1 MTGNTTEPTLNTHL
15 AHLLRRMGLEAESEQ
30 RVRDAAGKHH
40 QIDVLIELDDDAIA
54 LEAEFAPAS
63 SVRDDAIK
71 RLQLSPLYWRG
82 LPVTSAFTVVYP
94 ESMQRIPE
102 SDAADELA
110 STHDLAFAQ
119 IIRSD
124 RTQAIEWG
132 PTQTGSVR
140 DLAETLHNFWVRTS
154 QAVNIQDTVDMAS
167 QAIATAAETL
177 ARAPSLQ
184 QIEQDSDP
192 PATCALIWLNALLFQ
207 EILAKD
213 LLPET
218 LPPPHTGC
226 RIPCPQADEGSADL
240 LQQWDLILSINW
252 YPIFDVARK
261 TLAEIP
267 SPLDVNALAVL
278 KPCAKVM
285 AENQAIRRHDVM
297 GRIFHRLL
305 ESRRYLATN
314 YTTIP
319 AAVLLAGLAFDD
331 DFPLWRAVKWDDAES
346 LGKSLRI
353 VDPACGSGTLLMAAT
368 QEILKRLRRTQQAL
382 DTSLKAVLENSL
394 IGFDVVP
401 GAVHLTAT
409 TLSMAETRQV
419 LKGIPIYRM
428 PHDVN
433 NGIARLGSLDFLRKS
448 SNYKNAQSESLFPD
462 PEQEAVRVTGT
473 GEQLHDSEMSYE
485 CDLIISNPPYT
496 RAGGPGGRDNTSW
509 NPLFGSVLSSKDQK
523 RMNDALRKT
532 LDGTPASLY
541 AGLGSAFVTLAN
553 EHLKIGGRLAFVL
566 PATVLTGSR
575 WSPIRELLLDR
586 YDVEW
591 VVVSHDSRNRTA
603 RAGLPGRRYVAFSE
617 STRIA
622 ETLIVATR
630 RNDLEKAK
638 GWTRFVNL
646 RRIPDEPIA
655 AMGLTR
661 ALLASRMDD
670 ASKKNV
676 ECSVIDIAGVEWGEI
691 ITVRQQ
697 MLDAGPWA
705 HTTFTQSRLATTTL
719 DFIHSQKFW
728 SGQIPLTTLGT
739 ICDLGPSEMQIKNPT
754 QGLFDIVETDDPT
767 SMGEPAVWHHSE
779 KRMKTLK
786 AAANAKLRRRKDKSR
801 EEQDEMLGQA
811 SRLHIARE
819 LGHAPQRLAAI
830 YTEEP
835 MLGVRSWIS
844 LKMKNPRDGAEEV
857 LCLWLNSTLGLL
869 LRLVHANR
877 PYLGRSGLTHEL
889 AQTLRV
895 IDTDRLTDQ
904 QLQIGKQIFADLAD
918 NPLTGFANLTSDPVR
933 RELDHRLMADLLALP
948 DEANTV
954 EQLAKTLAHEPLL
967 TTRH

>member
-1 MTGNTTEPTLNTHL
+1 MNGNTTEPTLNTHL
-15 AHLLRRMGLEAESEQ
+15 AQLLRRMGLEAESEQ
-30 RVRDAAGKHH
+30 RVRDASGRYH
-40 QIDVLIELDDDAIA
+40 QVDVLIELDDDAIA
-54 LEAEFAPAS
+54 LEAEFAPAR
-63 SVRDDAIK
+63 SVREDASK
-71 RLQLSPLYWRG
+71 RLQLSALYWRG

-94 ESMQRIPE
+94 EAMRRIPE
-102 SDAADELA
+102 SDATDALA
-110 STHDLAFAQ
+110 HTHDLAFAQ
-119 IIRSD
+119 GTCADSVITWRPS
-124 RTQAIEWG
+124 
-132 PTQTGSVR
+132 QTGSVR
-140 DLAETLHNFWVRTS
+140 DLAETLHNFWVHTS
-154 QAVNIQDTVDMAS
+154 QAVNIQDMVDMAS
-167 QAIATAAETL
+167 RAIATAAETL
-177 ARAPSLQ
+177 ARAPSLR
-184 QIEQDSDP
+184 QIEKDSDP
-192 PATCALIWLNALLFQ
+192 SATCALIWLNALLFQ

-213 LLPET
+213 LLPEA
-218 LPPPHTGC
+218 LPAPHTGR
-226 RIPCPQADEGSADL
+226 RIPRPQTDEGAADL

-261 TLAEIP
+261 TLAEIS
-267 SPLDVNALAVL
+267 SPLDVQALGIL
-278 KPCAKVM
+278 KPCAKAM

-305 ESRRYLATN
+305 ESRKYLATN

-331 DFPLWRAVKWDDAES
+331 HSPLWGAVKWDDAER
-346 LGKSLRI
+346 LGKFLRI

-368 QEILKRLRRTQQAL
+368 QEILKRLRRTQQEL
-382 DTSLKAVLENSL
+382 DGSLKAVLENSL

-433 NGIARLGSLDFLRKS
+433 NCIARLGSLDFLRKAP
-448 SNYKNAQSESLFPD
+448 NYTNARSESLFPD

-496 RAGGPGGRDNTSW
+496 RAGGPGGSDNTSW
-509 NPLFGSVLSSKDQK
+509 NPLFGSVLSSTDQE
-523 RMNDALRKT
+523 RMNKALRKT

-541 AGLGSAFVTLAN
+541 AGLGSAFVTLAD

-586 YDVEW
+586 YDIEW
-591 VVVSHDSRNRTA
+591 VIVSHDDRNRTA

-630 RNDLEKAK
+630 RNDLEKAN

-646 RRIPDEPIA
+646 RCIPDEPIA
-655 AMGLTR
+655 AMGLVR
-661 ALLASRMDD
+661 ALLTDRTDND
-670 ASKKNV
+670 LQENV
-676 ECSVIDIAGVEWGEI
+676 ECSVIDLAGVEWGEI
-691 ITVRQQ
+691 IAVRQQ
-697 MLDAGPWA
+697 MLDAGSWA
-705 HTTFTQSRLATTTL
+705 HTTFIQSQLATTTL
-719 DFIHSQKFW
+719 NFLHSQKFG
-728 SGQIPLTTLGT
+728 SGQIPLTTLET
-739 ICDLGPSEMQIKNPT
+739 ICDLGPYEMHIKNPK

-779 KRMKTLK
+779 KKMTTLK
-786 AAANAKLRRRKDKSR
+786 AAANAKLRRKRGKSR
-801 EEQDEMLGQA
+801 AEQDKMLEQA

-830 YTEEP
+830 HTEEP
-835 MLGVRSWIS
+835 MLGVSSWIS

-869 LRLVHANR
+869 LRIVHANR
-877 PYLGRSGLTHEL
+877 PYLGRSRLPHEL
-889 AQTLRV
+889 ARTLRV
-895 IDTDRLTDQ
+895 IDVNRLTDP
-904 QLQIGKQIFADLAD
+904 QLQMGKQIFADLAD
-918 NPLTGFANLTSDPVR
+918 KPLAGFAKLTSDPVR
-933 RELDHRLMADLLALP
+933 CELDQRLTADLLALP
-948 DEANTV
+948 DAATTV
-954 EQLAKTLAHEPLL
+954 EQLAKMLAREPLL

>member
-1 MTGNTTEPTLNTHL
+1 MNGNTTEPTLNTHL
-15 AHLLRRMGLEAESEQ
+15 AQLLRRMGLEAESEQ
-30 RVRDAAGKHH
+30 RVRDASGRHH
-40 QIDVLIELDDDAIA
+40 QVDVLIELDDDAIA
-54 LEAEFAPAS
+54 LEAEFAPAR
-63 SVRDDAIK
+63 SVREDASK
-71 RLQLSPLYWRG
+71 RLQLSSLYWRG

-94 ESMQRIPE
+94 EAMRRIPE
-102 SDAADELA
+102 SDAADALA
-110 STHDLAFAQ
+110 HTHDLAFAQ
-119 IIRSD
+119 GTCADSVITWRPS
-124 RTQAIEWG
+124 
-132 PTQTGSVR
+132 QTGSVR
-140 DLAETLHNFWVRTS
+140 DLAETLHNFWVHTS
-154 QAVNIQDTVDMAS
+154 QAVNIQDMVDMAS
-167 QAIATAAETL
+167 RAIAIAAETL
-177 ARAPSLQ
+177 ARAPSLR
-184 QIEQDSDP
+184 QIEKDSDP
-192 PATCALIWLNALLFQ
+192 SATCALIWLNALLFQ

-213 LLPET
+213 LLPEA
-218 LPPPHTGC
+218 LPAPHTGR
-226 RIPCPQADEGSADL
+226 RIPRPQTDEGAADL

-261 TLAEIP
+261 TLAEIS
-267 SPLDVNALAVL
+267 SPLDVQALGIL
-278 KPCAKVM
+278 KPCAKAM

-305 ESRRYLATN
+305 ESRKYLATN

-331 DFPLWRAVKWDDAES
+331 HSPLWGGVKWDDAES
-346 LGKSLRI
+346 LGKFLRI

-368 QEILKRLRRTQQAL
+368 QEILKRLRRTQQEL
-382 DTSLKAVLENSL
+382 DGSLKAVLENSL

-433 NGIARLGSLDFLRKS
+433 NCIARLGSLDFLRKAP
-448 SNYKNAQSESLFPD
+448 NYTNARSESLFPD

-496 RAGGPGGRDNTSW
+496 RAGGPGGSDNTSW
-509 NPLFGSVLSSKDQK
+509 NPLFGSVLSSKDQE
-523 RMNDALRKT
+523 RMNKALRKT

-541 AGLGSAFVTLAN
+541 AGLGSAFVMLAD

-586 YDVEW
+586 YDIEW
-591 VVVSHDSRNRTA
+591 VIVSHDDRNRTA

-630 RNDLEKAK
+630 RNDLEKAN

-655 AMGLTR
+655 AMGLVR
-661 ALLASRMDD
+661 ALLTDRTDND
-670 ASKKNV
+670 LQKDV
-676 ECSVIDIAGVEWGEI
+676 ECSVIDLAGVEWGEI
-691 ITVRQQ
+691 IAVRQQ

-705 HTTFTQSRLATTTL
+705 HTTFIQSQLATTTL
-719 DFIHSQKFW
+719 DFLHSQTFG
-728 SGQIPLTTLGT
+728 SGQLPLTTLET
-739 ICDLGPSEMQIKNPT
+739 ICDLGPYHMQIKNPT

-779 KRMKTLK
+779 KKMTTLK
-786 AAANAKLRRRKDKSR
+786 AAANAKLRRKRGKSR
-801 EEQDEMLGQA
+801 AEQDKMLEQA
-811 SRLHIARE
+811 SHLHIARE

-830 YTEEP
+830 HTEEP
-835 MLGVRSWIS
+835 MLGVSSWIS
-844 LKMKNPRDGAEEV
+844 LKMKNPRDGSEEV

-869 LRLVHANR
+869 LRIVHANR
-877 PYLGRSGLTHEL
+877 PYLGRSRLPHEL
-889 AQTLRV
+889 ARTLRV
-895 IDTDRLTDQ
+895 IDVNRLTDP
-904 QLQIGKQIFADLAD
+904 QLQMGKQIFADLAD
-918 NPLTGFANLTSDPVR
+918 SPLAGFAKLTSDPVR
-933 RELDHRLMADLLALP
+933 CELDQRLTADLLALP
-948 DEANTV
+948 DAATTV
-954 EQLAKTLAHEPLL
+954 EQLAKMLAREPLL

>member
-15 AHLLRRMGLEAESEQ
+15 AQLLRRMGLEAESEQ
-30 RVRDAAGKHH
+30 RVRDASGRYH
-40 QIDVLIELDDDAIA
+40 QVDVLIELDDDAIA
-54 LEAEFAPAS
+54 LEAEFAPAR
-63 SVRDDAIK
+63 SVRDDASK
-71 RLQLSPLYWRG
+71 RLQLSSLYWRG

-94 ESMQRIPE
+94 ESLRRIPE
-102 SDAADELA
+102 SDAANALA
-110 STHDLAFAQ
+110 NTHELAFAQ
-119 IIRSD
+119 GTSADSVITWRP
-124 RTQAIEWG
+124 A
-132 PTQTGSVR
+132 QTGSVR
-140 DLAETLHNFWVRTS
+140 DLAETLHNFWVHTS
-154 QAVNIQDTVDMAS
+154 QAVNIQDMVDMAS

-177 ARAPSLQ
+177 VRAPSLR
-184 QIEQDSDP
+184 QIEKDSDP
-192 PATCALIWLNALLFQ
+192 SATCALIWLNALLFQ

-213 LLPET
+213 LLPEV

-226 RIPCPQADEGSADL
+226 RIPRPQAGEGPADL

-252 YPIFDVARK
+252 YPIFEVARK

-267 SPLDVNALAVL
+267 SPLDVQALGVL
-278 KPCAKVM
+278 KPCAKAM

-305 ESRRYLATN
+305 ESRKYLATN

-331 DFPLWRAVKWDDAES
+331 DSPLWGAVKWDDAES
-346 LGKSLRI
+346 LGEFLRI

-368 QEILKRLRRTQQAL
+368 QEILKRLRRTQQEL
-382 DTSLKAVLENSL
+382 DASLKTVLENSL

-433 NGIARLGSLDFLRKS
+433 DGIARLGSLDFLRKAP
-448 SNYKNAQSESLFPD
+448 NYTNARSESLFPD

-509 NPLFGSVLSSKDQK
+509 NPLFGSVLSSKDQE
-523 RMNDALRKT
+523 RMNKALRKT

-541 AGLGSAFVTLAN
+541 AGLGSAFVTLAD

-586 YDVEW
+586 YDIEW
-591 VVVSHDSRNRTA
+591 VIVSHDDRNRTA
-603 RAGLPGRRYVAFSE
+603 RAGLPGRSYVAFSE

-622 ETLIVATR
+622 ETLIIATR
-630 RNDLEKAK
+630 RNDLEKAN

-655 AMGLTR
+655 AMGLVR
-661 ALLASRMDD
+661 ALLTDRTDNAPQ
-670 ASKKNV
+670 KNV
-676 ECSVIDIAGVEWGEI
+676 ECSVIDLAGVEWGEVI
-691 ITVRQQ
+691 AVRQQ

-705 HTTFTQSRLATTTL
+705 HTTFIQSQLATTTL
-719 DFIHSQKFW
+719 DFLHSQKFG
-728 SGQIPLTTLGT
+728 SSQIPLTTLET
-739 ICDLGPSEMQIKNPT
+739 ICDLGPYHMQIKNPT

-779 KRMKTLK
+779 KKMLTLK
-786 AAANAKLRRRKDKSR
+786 AAANAKLRRKKGKSSA
-801 EEQDEMLGQA
+801 EQDKMLEQA
-811 SRLHIARE
+811 SHLQIASE
-819 LGHAPQRLAAI
+819 LRHAPQKLAAI

-835 MLGVRSWIS
+835 MLGVRSWVS

-869 LRLVHANR
+869 LRIVHANR
-877 PYLGRSGLTHEL
+877 PYLGRSGLPHEL
-889 AQTLRV
+889 TRTLRV
-895 IDTDRLTDQ
+895 IDTNRLTDP
-904 QLQIGKQIFADLAD
+904 QLQTGKQIFADLAD
-918 NPLTGFANLTSDPVR
+918 KPLAGFAKLTSDPVR
-933 RELDHRLMADLLALP
+933 RTLDQRIITDLLALP
-948 DEANTV
+948 DAATTV
-954 EQLAKTLAHEPLL
+954 EQLAKMLAHEPLL

>member
-1 MTGNTTEPTLNTHL
+1 MNGNTTEPTLNTHL
-15 AHLLRRMGLEAESEQ
+15 AQLLRRMGLEAESEQ
-30 RVRDAAGKHH
+30 RVRDASGRHH
-40 QIDVLIELDDDAIA
+40 QVDVLIELDDDAIA
-54 LEAEFAPAS
+54 LEAEFAPAR
-63 SVRDDAIK
+63 SVREDASK
-71 RLQLSPLYWRG
+71 RLQLSALYWRG

-94 ESMQRIPE
+94 EAMRRIPE
-102 SDAADELA
+102 SDAADALA
-110 STHDLAFAQ
+110 HTHDLAFAQ
-119 IIRSD
+119 GTCADSVITWRPS
-124 RTQAIEWG
+124 
-132 PTQTGSVR
+132 QTGSVR
-140 DLAETLHNFWVRTS
+140 DLAETLHNFWVHTS
-154 QAVNIQDTVDMAS
+154 QAVNIQDMVDMAS
-167 QAIATAAETL
+167 RAIATAAETL
-177 ARAPSLQ
+177 ARAPSLR
-184 QIEQDSDP
+184 QIEKDSDP
-192 PATCALIWLNALLFQ
+192 SATCALIWLNALLFQ

-213 LLPET
+213 LLPEA
-218 LPPPHTGC
+218 LPAPHTGR
-226 RIPCPQADEGSADL
+226 RIPRPQTNEGAADL

-261 TLAEIP
+261 TLAEIS
-267 SPLDVNALAVL
+267 SPLDVQALGIL
-278 KPCAKVM
+278 KPCAKAM

-305 ESRRYLATN
+305 ESRKYLATN

-331 DFPLWRAVKWDDAES
+331 HSPLWGGVKWDDAES
-346 LGKSLRI
+346 LGKFLRI

-368 QEILKRLRRTQQAL
+368 QEILKRLRRTQQEL
-382 DTSLKAVLENSL
+382 DGSLKAVLENSL

-433 NGIARLGSLDFLRKS
+433 NCIARLGSLDFLRKAP
-448 SNYKNAQSESLFPD
+448 NYTNARSESLFPD

-496 RAGGPGGRDNTSW
+496 RAGGPGSSDNTSW
-509 NPLFGSVLSSKDQK
+509 NPLFGSVLSSKDQE
-523 RMNDALRKT
+523 RMNKALRKT

-541 AGLGSAFVTLAN
+541 AGLGSAFVTLAD

-586 YDVEW
+586 YDIEW
-591 VVVSHDSRNRTA
+591 VIVSHDDRNRTA

-630 RNDLEKAK
+630 RNDLEKAN

-655 AMGLTR
+655 AMGLVR
-661 ALLASRMDD
+661 ALLTDRTDND
-670 ASKKNV
+670 LQENV
-676 ECSVIDIAGVEWGEI
+676 ECSVIDLAGVEWGEI
-691 ITVRQQ
+691 IAVRQQ
-697 MLDAGPWA
+697 MLDAGSWA
-705 HTTFTQSRLATTTL
+705 HTTFIQSQLATTTL
-719 DFIHSQKFW
+719 NFLHSQKFG
-728 SGQIPLTTLGT
+728 SGQIPLTTLET
-739 ICDLGPSEMQIKNPT
+739 ICDLGPYEMHIKNPK
-754 QGLFDIVETDDPT
+754 QGLFDIVETDAPT

-779 KRMKTLK
+779 KKMTTLK
-786 AAANAKLRRRKDKSR
+786 AAANAKLRRKRGKSR
-801 EEQDEMLGQA
+801 AEQDKMLEQA

-835 MLGVRSWIS
+835 MLGVSSWIS

-869 LRLVHANR
+869 LRIIHANR
-877 PYLGRSGLTHEL
+877 PYLGRSRLPHEL
-889 AQTLRV
+889 ARTLRV
-895 IDTDRLTDQ
+895 IDVNRLTDP
-904 QLQIGKQIFADLAD
+904 QLQMGKQIFADLAD
-918 NPLTGFANLTSDPVR
+918 KPLAGFAKLTADPVR
-933 RELDHRLMADLLALP
+933 RALDQRLTADLLALP
-948 DEANTV
+948 DAATTV
-954 EQLAKTLAHEPLL
+954 EQLAKMLAREPLL

>member
-1 MTGNTTEPTLNTHL
+1 MPGNTPEPTLNTHL

-40 QIDVLIELDDDAIA
+40 QLDVLIELDDDAIA

-63 SVRDDAIK
+63 SVRDDASK

-82 LPVTSAFTVVYP
+82 LPVTSASTVVYP
-94 ESMQRIPE
+94 ESMRRIPE
-102 SDAADELA
+102 SEAATALADTCELE
-110 STHDLAFAQ
+110 FAQ
-119 IIRSD
+119 VIRAD

-132 PTQTGSVR
+132 PTQTGRVR
-140 DLAETLHNFWVRTS
+140 DLAETLHNFWVHTG
-154 QAVNIQDTVDMAS
+154 QAVKIQDVVDLAS
-167 QAIATAAETL
+167 QAIATAAATL
-177 ARAPSLQ
+177 ERAPSLR

-192 PATCALIWLNALLFQ
+192 AATCALIWLNALLFQ

-213 LLPET
+213 LLPEA
-218 LPPPHTGC
+218 LPPPHTGSH
-226 RIPCPQADEGSADL
+226 IPRPQADEGSADL
-240 LQQWDLILSINW
+240 LRQWDLILSINW

-278 KPCAKVM
+278 KPCAKAM

-305 ESRRYLATN
+305 ESRKYLATN

-331 DFPLWRAVKWDDAES
+331 ASPLWSTVQWDDAEC
-346 LGKSLRI
+346 LGKCLRL

-368 QEILKRLRRTQQAL
+368 QEILKRLRRTQPGL
-382 DTSLKAVLENSL
+382 DAALKAVLENAI

-409 TLSMAETRQV
+409 TLSMAATRQV

-433 NGIARLGSLDFLRKS
+433 DGIARLGSLDFLRKAP
-448 SNYKNAQSESLFPD
+448 NYKNAQSESLFPD
-462 PEQEAVRVTGT
+462 PEREAVRVTGT

-496 RAGGPGGRDNTSW
+496 RAGGPGGKDNTSW
-509 NPLFGSVLSSKDQK
+509 NPLFGSVLSGQDQK

-541 AGLGSAFVTLAN
+541 AGLGSAFVTLAD

-586 YDVEW
+586 YDIEW
-591 VVVSHDSRNRTA
+591 VIVSHDDRNRTK
-603 RAGLPGRRYVAFSE
+603 RAALPGRSYVAFSE

-630 RNDLEKAK
+630 RDDLEKAQ

-661 ALLASRMDD
+661 ALLADRTDNAPQED
-670 ASKKNV
+670 V
-676 ECSVIDIAGVEWGEI
+676 ECSAIDIAGVEWGEI
-691 ITVRQQ
+691 IAVRQQ

-705 HTTFTQSRLATTTL
+705 YTTFIQSRLATTTL
-719 DFIHSQKFW
+719 DFLHSQKFG
-728 SGQIPLTTLGT
+728 SDHIPLTTVKS
-739 ICDLGPSEMQIKNPT
+739 ICDLGPYEMQIKNAK

-767 SMGEPAVWHHSE
+767 SMGEPAVWHHSS
-779 KRMKTLK
+779 KKMTTLK
-786 AAANAKLRRRKDKSR
+786 TAANAKLRRKKDKSR
-801 EEQDEMLGQA
+801 DEQDKMLKQA
-811 SRLHIARE
+811 SRLQIARI
-819 LGHAPQRLAAI
+819 LRHAPQRLAAV

-835 MLGVRSWIS
+835 MLGVSSWIS
-844 LKMKNPRDGAEEV
+844 LKMKKPRDGAEEV
-857 LCLWLNSTLGLL
+857 LCLWLNSTPGLL

-877 PYLGRSGLTHEL
+877 PYLGRSGLPSEL
-889 AQTLRV
+889 TRTLRV
-895 IDTDRLTDQ
+895 IDVQRLTDQ

-918 NPLTGFANLTSDPVR
+918 SPLAGFAALTSDPVR
-933 RELDHRLMADLLALP
+933 RALDRRLMADLLVLP
-948 DEANTV
+948 DAANAV
-954 EQLAKTLAHEPLL
+954 EHLAKMLAHEPLL

>member
-1 MTGNTTEPTLNTHL
+1 MNGNTTEPTLNTHL
-15 AHLLRRMGLEAESEQ
+15 AQLLRRMGLEAESEQ
-30 RVRDAAGKHH
+30 RVRDASGRYH
-40 QIDVLIELDDDAIA
+40 QVDVLIELDDDAIA
-54 LEAEFAPAS
+54 LEAEFAPAR
-63 SVRDDAIK
+63 SVREDASK
-71 RLQLSPLYWRG
+71 RLQLSALYWRG

-94 ESMQRIPE
+94 EAMRRIPE
-102 SDAADELA
+102 SDAADALA
-110 STHDLAFAQ
+110 HTHDLAFAQ
-119 IIRSD
+119 GTCADSVITWRPS
-124 RTQAIEWG
+124 
-132 PTQTGSVR
+132 QTGSVR
-140 DLAETLHNFWVRTS
+140 DLAETLHNFWVHTS
-154 QAVNIQDTVDMAS
+154 QAVNIQDMVDMAS
-167 QAIATAAETL
+167 RAIATAAETL
-177 ARAPSLQ
+177 ARAPSLR
-184 QIEQDSDP
+184 QIEKDSDP
-192 PATCALIWLNALLFQ
+192 SATCALIWLNALLFQ

-213 LLPET
+213 LLPEA
-218 LPPPHTGC
+218 LPAPHTGR
-226 RIPCPQADEGSADL
+226 RIPRPQTNEGAADL

-261 TLAEIP
+261 TLAEIS
-267 SPLDVNALAVL
+267 SPLDVQALGIL
-278 KPCAKVM
+278 KPCAKAM

-305 ESRRYLATN
+305 ESRKYLATN

-331 DFPLWRAVKWDDAES
+331 HSPLWGGVKWDDAER
-346 LGKSLRI
+346 LGKFLRI

-368 QEILKRLRRTQQAL
+368 QEILKRLRRTQQEL
-382 DTSLKAVLENSL
+382 DGSLKAVLENSL

-433 NGIARLGSLDFLRKS
+433 NCIARLGSLDFLRKAP
-448 SNYKNAQSESLFPD
+448 NYTNARSESLFPD

-496 RAGGPGGRDNTSW
+496 RAGGPGGSDNTSW
-509 NPLFGSVLSSKDQK
+509 NPLFGSVLSSKDQE
-523 RMNDALRKT
+523 RMNKALRKT

-541 AGLGSAFVTLAN
+541 AGLGSAFVTLAD

-586 YDVEW
+586 YDIEW
-591 VVVSHDSRNRTA
+591 VIVSHDDRNRTA
-603 RAGLPGRRYVAFSE
+603 RAGLPGRSYVAFSE

-622 ETLIVATR
+622 ETLVVATR
-630 RNDLEKAK
+630 RNDLEKAN

-655 AMGLTR
+655 AIGLVR
-661 ALLASRMDD
+661 ALLTDRTDND
-670 ASKKNV
+670 LQEDV
-676 ECSVIDIAGVEWGEI
+676 ECSVIDLAGVEWGEI
-691 ITVRQQ
+691 IAVRQQ
-697 MLDAGPWA
+697 MLDAGSWA
-705 HTTFTQSRLATTTL
+705 HTTFIQSQLATTTL
-719 DFIHSQKFW
+719 DFLHSQKIG
-728 SGQIPLTTLGT
+728 SGQIPLTTLET
-739 ICDLGPSEMQIKNPT
+739 ICDLGPYEMQIKNPT
-754 QGLFDIVETDDPT
+754 QGIFDIVETDDPT
-767 SMGEPAVWHHSE
+767 SMGEPAVWHHPN
-779 KRMKTLK
+779 KKMTTLK
-786 AAANAKLRRRKDKSR
+786 AAANAKLRRKRGKSR
-801 EEQDEMLGQA
+801 AEQDKMLEQA

-819 LGHAPQRLAAI
+819 LRHAPQRLAAI

-835 MLGVRSWIS
+835 MLGVRSWVS
-844 LKMKNPRDGAEEV
+844 LKMKNPRDGSEEV

-869 LRLVHANR
+869 LRIVHANR
-877 PYLGRSGLTHEL
+877 PYLGRSSLPHEL
-889 AQTLRV
+889 ARMLRV
-895 IDTDRLTDQ
+895 IDVNRLTDP

-918 NPLTGFANLTSDPVR
+918 KPLAGFAKLTADPVR
-933 RELDHRLMADLLALP
+933 RELDHRITADLLALP
-948 DEANTV
+948 DAATTV
-954 EQLAKTLAHEPLL
+954 EQLAKMLAREPLL

>member
-1 MTGNTTEPTLNTHL
+1 MNGNTTEPTLNTHL
-15 AHLLRRMGLEAESEQ
+15 AQLLRRMGLEAESEQ
-30 RVRDAAGKHH
+30 RVRDASGRHH
-40 QIDVLIELDDDAIA
+40 QVDVLIELDDDAIA
-54 LEAEFAPAS
+54 LEAEFAPAR
-63 SVRDDAIK
+63 SVRDDASK
-71 RLQLSPLYWRG
+71 RLQLSSLYWRG

-94 ESMQRIPE
+94 EAMRRIPE
-102 SDAADELA
+102 SDAADALA
-110 STHDLAFAQ
+110 HTHDLAFAQ
-119 IIRSD
+119 GTCADSVIAWRPS
-124 RTQAIEWG
+124 
-132 PTQTGSVR
+132 QTGSVR
-140 DLAETLHNFWVRTS
+140 DLAETLHNFWVHTS
-154 QAVNIQDTVDMAS
+154 QAVNIQDMVDMAS
-167 QAIATAAETL
+167 RAIATAAETL
-177 ARAPSLQ
+177 ARAPSLR
-184 QIEQDSDP
+184 QIEKDSDP
-192 PATCALIWLNALLFQ
+192 SATCALIWLNALLFQ

-213 LLPET
+213 LLPEALT
-218 LPPPHTGC
+218 APHTG
-226 RIPCPQADEGSADL
+226 RLLPRPQTHEGSADL

-261 TLAEIP
+261 TLAEIS
-267 SPLDVNALAVL
+267 SPLDVQALGIL
-278 KPCAKVM
+278 KPCAKAM

-305 ESRRYLATN
+305 ESRKYLATN

-331 DFPLWRAVKWDDAES
+331 HSPLWGAVKWDDAER
-346 LGKSLRI
+346 LGKFLRI

-368 QEILKRLRRTQQAL
+368 QEILKRLRRTQQEL
-382 DTSLKAVLENSL
+382 DGSLKAVLENSL

-433 NGIARLGSLDFLRKS
+433 NCIARLGSLDFLRKAP
-448 SNYKNAQSESLFPD
+448 NYTNARSESLFPD

-496 RAGGPGGRDNTSW
+496 RAGGPGGSDNTSW
-509 NPLFGSVLSSKDQK
+509 NPLFGSVLSSKDQE
-523 RMNDALRKT
+523 RMNKALRKT

-541 AGLGSAFVTLAN
+541 AGLGSAFVTLAD

-586 YDVEW
+586 YDIEW
-591 VVVSHDSRNRTA
+591 VIVSHDDRNRTA

-630 RNDLEKAK
+630 RNDLEKAN

-655 AMGLTR
+655 AMGLVR
-661 ALLASRMDD
+661 ALLTDRTDND
-670 ASKKNV
+670 LQKDV
-676 ECSVIDIAGVEWGEI
+676 ECSVIDLAGVEWGEI
-691 ITVRQQ
+691 IAVRQQ

-705 HTTFTQSRLATTTL
+705 HTTFIQSQLATTTL
-719 DFIHSQKFW
+719 DFLHSQTFG
-728 SGQIPLTTLGT
+728 SGQIPLTTLET
-739 ICDLGPSEMQIKNPT
+739 ICDLGPYHMQIKNPT

-779 KRMKTLK
+779 KKMTTLK
-786 AAANAKLRRRKDKSR
+786 AAANAKLRRKRGKSR
-801 EEQDEMLGQA
+801 AEQDKMLEQA
-811 SRLHIARE
+811 SHLQIAAE
-819 LGHAPQRLAAI
+819 LGHAPQKLAAI

-835 MLGVRSWIS
+835 MLGVSSWVS

-869 LRLVHANR
+869 LRIIHANR
-877 PYLGRSGLTHEL
+877 PYLGRSRLPHEL
-889 AQTLRV
+889 ARTLRV
-895 IDTDRLTDQ
+895 IDVNRLTDP
-904 QLQIGKQIFADLAD
+904 QLQMGKQIFADLAD
-918 NPLTGFANLTSDPVR
+918 KPLAGFAKLTADPVR
-933 RELDHRLMADLLALP
+933 RALDHRITADLLALP
-948 DEANTV
+948 DAATTV
-954 EQLAKTLAHEPLL
+954 EQLAKMLAREPLL

>member
-1 MTGNTTEPTLNTHL
+1 MNGNTTEPTLNTHL
-15 AHLLRRMGLEAESEQ
+15 AQLLRRKGLEAESEQ
-30 RVRDAAGKHH
+30 RVRDASGRYH
-40 QIDVLIELDDDAIA
+40 QVDVLIELDADAIA
-54 LEAEFAPAS
+54 LEAEFAPAR
-63 SVRDDAIK
+63 SVRDDASK
-71 RLQLSPLYWRG
+71 RLQRSSLYWRG
-82 LPVTSAFTVVYP
+82 LPVTSAFTVIYP
-94 ESMQRIPE
+94 ESMRRIPE
-102 SDAADELA
+102 SDAADALA
-110 STHDLAFAQ
+110 NTHDLAFAQ
-119 IIRSD
+119 GTGADGVITWRP
-124 RTQAIEWG
+124 A
-132 PTQTGSVR
+132 QTGSVR
-140 DLAETLHNFWVRTS
+140 DLAETLHNFWVHTS
-154 QAVNIQDTVDMAS
+154 QAVNIQDMVDMAS
-167 QAIATAAETL
+167 RAIAIAAETL
-177 ARAPSLQ
+177 ARAPSLR
-184 QIEQDSDP
+184 QIEKDSDP
-192 PATCALIWLNALLFQ
+192 SATCALIWLNALLFQ

-213 LLPET
+213 LLPEA
-218 LPPPHTGC
+218 LPAPHTGR
-226 RIPCPQADEGSADL
+226 RIPRPQTHEGSADL

-267 SPLDVNALAVL
+267 SPLDVQALGIL
-278 KPCAKVM
+278 KPCAKAM

-305 ESRRYLATN
+305 ESRKYLATN

-331 DFPLWRAVKWDDAES
+331 DSPLWGAVKWDDAER
-346 LGKSLRI
+346 LGKFLRI

-368 QEILKRLRRTQQAL
+368 QEILKRLRRTQQEL
-382 DTSLKAVLENSL
+382 DGSLKAVLENAL

-433 NGIARLGSLDFLRKS
+433 NCIARLGSLDFLRKAP
-448 SNYKNAQSESLFPD
+448 NYTNARSESLFPD

-496 RAGGPGGRDNTSW
+496 RAGGPGSSDNTSW
-509 NPLFGSVLSSKDQK
+509 NPLFGSVLSSKDQE
-523 RMNDALRKT
+523 RMNKALRKT

-541 AGLGSAFVTLAN
+541 AGLGSAFVTLAD

-586 YDVEW
+586 YDIEW
-591 VVVSHDSRNRTA
+591 VIVSHDDRNRTA

-630 RNDLEKAK
+630 RNDLEKAN

-646 RRIPDEPIA
+646 RRTPDEPIA
-655 AMGLTR
+655 AIGLVR
-661 ALLASRMDD
+661 ALLTDRTDND
-670 ASKKNV
+670 LQEDV
-676 ECSVIDIAGVEWGEI
+676 ECSVIDLAGVEWGEI
-691 ITVRQQ
+691 IAVRQQ
-697 MLDAGPWA
+697 TLDTGSWA
-705 HTTFTQSRLATTTL
+705 HTTFIQSQLATTTL
-719 DFIHSQKFW
+719 DFLHSQKLG
-728 SGQIPLTTLGT
+728 SGQIPLTALET
-739 ICDLGPSEMQIKNPT
+739 ICDLGPYHMQIKNPT
-754 QGLFDIVETDDPT
+754 HGLFDIVETDYPT

-779 KRMKTLK
+779 KKMTTLK
-786 AAANAKLRRRKDKSR
+786 AAANAKLRRKRGKSR
-801 EEQDEMLGQA
+801 AEQDKMLEQA
-811 SRLHIARE
+811 SHLQIASE
-819 LGHAPQRLAAI
+819 LGHAPQKLAAV
-830 YTEEP
+830 YTEDP
-835 MLGVRSWIS
+835 MLGVSSWIS

-869 LRLVHANR
+869 LRIVHANR
-877 PYLGRSGLTHEL
+877 PYLGRSRLPHEL
-889 AQTLRV
+889 GRTLRV
-895 IDTDRLTDQ
+895 IDANRLTDQ
-904 QLQIGKQIFADLAD
+904 QLQIGKQIFADLAAS
-918 NPLTGFANLTSDPVR
+918 PLAGFAQLTSDPVR
-933 RELDHRLMADLLALP
+933 RELDQRIMADLLALP
-948 DEANTV
+948 DAATTV
-954 EQLAKTLAHEPLL
+954 EQLAKMLAREPLL

>member
-1 MTGNTTEPTLNTHL
+1 MNGNTTEPTLNTHL
-15 AHLLRRMGLEAESEQ
+15 AQLLRRMGLEAESEQ
-30 RVRDAAGKHH
+30 RVRDASGRHH
-40 QIDVLIELDDDAIA
+40 QVDVLIELDDDAIA
-54 LEAEFAPAS
+54 LEAEFAPAR
-63 SVRDDAIK
+63 SVRDDASK
-71 RLQLSPLYWRG
+71 RLQLSALYWRG
-82 LPVTSAFTVVYP
+82 LPITSAFTVVYP
-94 ESMQRIPE
+94 ESMRRIPE
-102 SDAADELA
+102 SDAADALA
-110 STHDLAFAQ
+110 NTHELAFAQ
-119 IIRSD
+119 GTCADSTITWRP
-124 RTQAIEWG
+124 A
-132 PTQTGSVR
+132 QTGSVR
-140 DLAETLHNFWVRTS
+140 DLAETLHNFWVHTS
-154 QAVNIQDTVDMAS
+154 QAVNIQDVVDMAS
-167 QAIATAAETL
+167 RAIATAAETL
-177 ARAPSLQ
+177 ARAPSLR
-184 QIEQDSDP
+184 QIEKDSDP
-192 PATCALIWLNALLFQ
+192 SATCALIWLNALLFQ

-213 LLPET
+213 LLPEA
-218 LPPPHTGC
+218 LPAPYTGR
-226 RIPCPQADEGSADL
+226 RIPRPQTNEGAADL

-261 TLAEIP
+261 TLAEVS
-267 SPLDVNALAVL
+267 SPLDVQALGIL
-278 KPCAKVM
+278 KPCAKAM

-305 ESRRYLATN
+305 ESRKYLATN

-331 DFPLWRAVKWDDAES
+331 HSPLWSAVKWDDAEH
-346 LGKSLRI
+346 LGKFLRI

-368 QEILKRLRRTQQAL
+368 QEILKRLRRTQQEL
-382 DTSLKAVLENSL
+382 DGSLKAVLENAL

-428 PHDVN
+428 PHDVKDC
-433 NGIARLGSLDFLRKS
+433 IARLGSLDFLRKAP
-448 SNYKNAQSESLFPD
+448 NYKNARSESLFPD

-496 RAGGPGGRDNTSW
+496 RAGGPGGSDNTSW
-509 NPLFGSVLSSKDQK
+509 NPLFGSVLSSTDQE
-523 RMNDALRKT
+523 RMNKALRKT

-541 AGLGSAFVTLAN
+541 AGLGSAFVTLAD

-586 YDVEW
+586 YDIEW
-591 VVVSHDSRNRTA
+591 VIVSHDARNRTA

-630 RNDLEKAK
+630 RNDLEKAN

-655 AMGLTR
+655 AIGLVR
-661 ALLASRMDD
+661 ALLTDRTDND
-670 ASKKNV
+670 LQEDV
-676 ECSVIDIAGVEWGEI
+676 ECSVIDLAGVEWGEI
-691 ITVRQQ
+691 IAVRQQ

-705 HTTFTQSRLATTTL
+705 HTTFIQSQLATTTL
-719 DFIHSQKFW
+719 NFLHSQKFG
-728 SGQIPLTTLGT
+728 SGQIPLTTLET
-739 ICDLGPSEMQIKNPT
+739 ICDLGPYHMQIRNPT

-779 KRMKTLK
+779 KKMTTLK
-786 AAANAKLRRRKDKSR
+786 AAANAKLRRKRGKSR
-801 EEQDEMLGQA
+801 AEQDKMLEQA
-811 SRLHIARE
+811 SHLQIASD
-819 LGHAPQRLAAI
+819 LGHAPQKLAAI

-835 MLGVRSWIS
+835 MLGVRSWVS

-869 LRLVHANR
+869 LRIVHANR
-877 PYLGRSGLTHEL
+877 PYLGRSSLPHEL
-889 AQTLRV
+889 TRTLRV
-895 IDTDRLTDQ
+895 IDVNRLTDQ
-904 QLQIGKQIFADLAD
+904 QLQLGKQIFADLAD
-918 NPLTGFANLTSDPVR
+918 NPLAGFAKLTSDPVR
-933 RELDHRLMADLLALP
+933 RALDQRLTADLLALP
-948 DEANTV
+948 DAATTV
-954 EQLAKTLAHEPLL
+954 EQLAKMLAREPLL

>member
-1 MTGNTTEPTLNTHL
+1 MNGNTTEPTLNTHL
-15 AHLLRRMGLEAESEQ
+15 AQLLRRKGLEAESEQ
-30 RVRDAAGKHH
+30 RVRDASGRYH
-40 QIDVLIELDDDAIA
+40 QVDVLIELDADAIA
-54 LEAEFAPAS
+54 LEAEFAPAR
-63 SVRDDAIK
+63 SVRDDASK
-71 RLQLSPLYWRG
+71 RLQRSSLYWRG
-82 LPVTSAFTVVYP
+82 LPVTSAFTVIYP
-94 ESMQRIPE
+94 ESMRRIPE
-102 SDAADELA
+102 SDAANALA
-110 STHDLAFAQ
+110 NTHDLAFAQ
-119 IIRSD
+119 GTGADGVIHWRP
-124 RTQAIEWG
+124 A
-132 PTQTGSVR
+132 QTGSVR
-140 DLAETLHNFWVRTS
+140 DLAETLHNFWVHTS
-154 QAVNIQDTVDMAS
+154 QAVNIQDMVDMAS

-177 ARAPSLQ
+177 ARAPSLR
-184 QIEQDSDP
+184 QIEKDSDP
-192 PATCALIWLNALLFQ
+192 SATCALIWLNALLFQ

-213 LLPET
+213 LLPEA
-218 LPPPHTGC
+218 LPAPHTGR
-226 RIPCPQADEGSADL
+226 RIPRPQTHEGSVDL

-261 TLAEIP
+261 TLAEVP
-267 SPLDVNALAVL
+267 SPLDVQALGIL
-278 KPCAKVM
+278 KPCAKAM

-305 ESRRYLATN
+305 ESRKYLATN

-331 DFPLWRAVKWDDAES
+331 DSPLWGGVKWDDAER
-346 LGKSLRI
+346 LGKFLRI

-368 QEILKRLRRTQQAL
+368 QEILKRLRRTQQEL
-382 DTSLKAVLENSL
+382 DGSLKAVLENAL

-433 NGIARLGSLDFLRKS
+433 NCIARLGSLDFLRKAP
-448 SNYKNAQSESLFPD
+448 NYTNARSESLFPD

-496 RAGGPGGRDNTSW
+496 RAGGPGSSDNTSW
-509 NPLFGSVLSSKDQK
+509 NPLFGSVLSSKDQE
-523 RMNDALRKT
+523 RMNKALRKT

-541 AGLGSAFVTLAN
+541 AGLGSAFVTLAD

-586 YDVEW
+586 YDIEW
-591 VVVSHDSRNRTA
+591 VIVSHDDRNRTA
-603 RAGLPGRRYVAFSE
+603 RASLPGRSYVAFSE

-630 RNDLEKAK
+630 RNDLEKAN

-655 AMGLTR
+655 AIGLVR
-661 ALLASRMDD
+661 ALLTDRTDND
-670 ASKKNV
+670 LQEDV
-676 ECSVIDIAGVEWGEI
+676 ECSVIDLAGVEWGEI
-691 ITVRQQ
+691 IAVRQQ
-697 MLDAGPWA
+697 MLDAGSWA
-705 HTTFTQSRLATTTL
+705 HTTFIQSQLATTTL
-719 DFIHSQKFW
+719 DFLHSQKLG
-728 SGQIPLTTLGT
+728 SGQIPLTTLET
-739 ICDLGPSEMQIKNPT
+739 ICDLGPYHMQIKNPT
-754 QGLFDIVETDDPT
+754 HGLFDIVETDDPT

-779 KRMKTLK
+779 KKMTTLK
-786 AAANAKLRRRKDKSR
+786 AAANAKLRRKRGKSR
-801 EEQDEMLGQA
+801 AEQDKMLEQA
-811 SRLHIARE
+811 SHLQIASE
-819 LGHAPQRLAAI
+819 LRHAPQRVAAI

-835 MLGVRSWIS
+835 MLGVSSWIS

-869 LRLVHANR
+869 LRIVHANR
-877 PYLGRSGLTHEL
+877 PYLGRSRLPHEL
-889 AQTLRV
+889 GRTLQV
-895 IDTDRLTDQ
+895 IDANRLTDQ
-904 QLQIGKQIFADLAD
+904 QLQIGKQIFADLAAS
-918 NPLTGFANLTSDPVR
+918 PLAGFAKLTSDPVR
-933 RELDHRLMADLLALP
+933 RELDQRIMADLLALP
-948 DEANTV
+948 DAATTV
-954 EQLAKTLAHEPLL
+954 EQLAKMLAHEPLL